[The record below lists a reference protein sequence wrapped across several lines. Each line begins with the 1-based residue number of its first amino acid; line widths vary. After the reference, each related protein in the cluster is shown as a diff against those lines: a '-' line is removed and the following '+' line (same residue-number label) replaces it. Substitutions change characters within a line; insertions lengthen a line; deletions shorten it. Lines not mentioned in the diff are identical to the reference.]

1 MTNAQRGA
9 WPTVTLVLAF
19 VAFNAAKV
27 LLSEDAHLH
36 NVNTNSI
43 WIMSTLISLVAALTG
58 SFLLEGSRAWGMIL
72 SWQGLLSFIPI
83 GMLFKLA
90 GYFDFLAY
98 RFGILHDFVSVFGN
112 SYLLISAALTYVVLK
127 RRYGKLEWMALS
139 MLMLGAC
146 TFILLRARCSQGE
159 CHLLHL
165 GKNVGHV
172 SGIVLV
178 FASVTVSALASL
190 LAERI
195 YKGDALTLYED
206 RFCPMKVHLD
216 FSCFMVSALFW
227 LIGATES
234 GKLVAGQRFDE
245 QWWGAWTWREFVLS
259 LIVIGHSWCTGLLV
273 KRFSTVTKSV
283 VQTLST
289 LLTLTVSDPAM
300 HKFSFAS
307 RWVPS
312 FCIVAIAVLSVL
324 VFYTGRL
331 STAEKVH
338 SRQFD
343 ELADGSAASEII
355 PYGSGD
361 CEQQGSSDE
370 TTDEFGGFCG
380 ELLSKSIKFWP
391 IILLVFSDGARQAMQ
406 SIALGGSMM
415 TPQIFVVLINGCGLL
430 LANVMTLVNEGRDG
444 LCRAWN
450 FKKIRHFS
458 TCGLFF
464 ALTSS
469 LLSIAYARNI
479 SAGLAN
485 VLGKIYTPMVAIAS
499 KWILGRSY
507 NALEWSA
514 LIILT
519 LSSVAFGYLQ
529 QVQKFDTGGSID
541 IVAIL
546 CVVGSAA
553 AACFNSL
560 TMEKLME
567 DENEPFVVQKV
578 RIDCGTVFWS
588 IVFLPVMGLIA
599 TEPKYK
605 FWEKRPLT
613 QHCNQ
618 LGSCQDGIF
627 ALFNSTSFV
636 DNGDCACGGGAWPP
650 EELLLDC
657 DKPAI
662 MLSLALFVLYSWITG
677 VVVKHFSSIHRS
689 IADGF
694 SLLLIYFCLDPLLRG
709 KDWSNFA
716 LDGMALIM
724 PFSIVT
730 FTSASDA
737 MTALPQAYSSL
748 IAGSHEDLQD

>member
-1 MTNAQRGA
+1 MANAQRDI

-36 NVNTNSI
+36 NVNTNTI
-43 WIMSTLISLVAALTG
+43 WIMSTFISLVAAITG
-58 SFLLEGSRAWGMIL
+58 SFLLEGGRAWGMIL

-112 SYLLISAALTYVVLK
+112 SYLLVSAALTYVVLK
-127 RRYGKLEWMALS
+127 RSYGKLEWMALS

-146 TFILLRARCSQGE
+146 TFILLRARCSQGQ

-165 GKNVGHV
+165 GENSEHV

-195 YKGDALTLYED
+195 YKGAALSLYED

-216 FSCFMVSALFW
+216 FSCFMVSAVFW
-227 LIGATES
+227 LFKATES
-234 GKLVAGQRFDE
+234 GKLLTGQRLDE
-245 QWWGAWTWREFVLS
+245 QWWGAWTWREFVIS

-273 KRFSTVTKSV
+273 KRFSTVSKSV

-312 FCIVAIAVLSVL
+312 FCIVAIAVLSAL

-331 STAEKVH
+331 SNKVH

-343 ELADGSAASEII
+343 DLADADAVPEISPGSKRDGLQHE
-355 PYGSGD
+355 
-361 CEQQGSSDE
+361 SSDE
-370 TTDEFGGFCG
+370 TSDEFGGLCG
-380 ELLSKSIKFWP
+380 ELLSKSIQFWP

-406 SIALGGSMM
+406 SIALGHSMM

-430 LANVMTLVNEGRDG
+430 LANIMTLVNEGRDG
-444 LCRAWN
+444 LYRAWN
-450 FKKIRHFS
+450 FEKIRHFS

-469 LLSIAYARNI
+469 LLSLAYARNI

-485 VLGKIYTPMVAIAS
+485 VLGKIYTPMVAILS

-529 QVQKFDTGGSID
+529 QVEKFDTGGSID

-546 CVVGSAA
+546 CVLGSAA

-578 RIDCGTVFWS
+578 RIDSGTVFWS

-627 ALFNSTSFV
+627 AFYNSTLSV

-650 EELLLDC
+650 GELFLGC

-662 MLSLALFVLYSWITG
+662 MISLVLFVLYSWVTG
-677 VVVKHFSSIHRS
+677 VVVKQFSSIHRS